1 MFPRYVICGDG
12 KWNPITLNFVTRAEM
27 LPSSRSEREP
37 GSTAHPG
44 VFSWAFLWLPTHL
57 LMELNRCDL
66 MDTVLSQTNSTSLPA
81 STITGAKKWKILHRL
96 FPDKTETQTVPG
108 NWGQDGT
115 QYETLSDK
123 HVFIVLS
130 FITDSTTTIKDP
142 SLSQKGLKV
151 TEWILIKTG
160 VVNSSQHGLQWD

>member
-1 MFPRYVICGDG
+1 MRFDG
-12 KWNPITLNFVTRAEM
+12 HSAVADKQHIAASL
-27 LPSSRSEREP
+27 
-37 GSTAHPG
+37 H
-44 VFSWAFLWLPTHL
+44 H
-57 LMELNRCDL
+57 NRRKD
-66 MDTVLSQTNSTSLPA
+66 V
-81 STITGAKKWKILHRL
+81 KYYRL

-130 FITDSTTTIKDP
+130 FITDSATTIKDP